1 MSTNLKINKNARN
14 TVGVTRFAGFD
25 GSRVQITTARDNRKE
40 FDVSDKFF
48 NSINLNKKEALALIE
63 TLTGFVN
70 DSDIETFDSTA
81 LRVQEDEWKSDW
93 NKVRPKTAKIDG
105 LTVKTPTFSEL
116 LVDNQKQVSGRD
128 MLFHDSRRMGTQWGS
143 KFSDPRDNGFKASN

>member
-1 MSTNLKINKNARN
+1 MSTDLKINKNARN

-93 NKVRPKTAKIDG
+93 NKVRPKTAKIVG
-105 LTVKTPTFSEL
+105 LTVKRPTFTKL
-116 LVDNQKQVSGRD
+116 LVENQKKLSGND
-128 MLFHDSRRMGTQWGS
+128 ILYFNSRRMGTQWGS
-143 KFSDPRDNGFKASN
+143 KFSEGA

>member
-1 MSTNLKINKNARN
+1 MSTNLKINKNAKN
-14 TVGVTRFAGFD
+14 TVGVTRFSGFD

-81 LRVQEDEWKSDW
+81 LRVQKDEWKSDW

-116 LVDNQKQVSGRD
+116 LVENQRQVSGSD
-128 MLFHDSRRMGTQWGS
+128 FNFHDSRRMGTMWGS
-143 KFSDPRDNGFKASN
+143 KFSEDLI

>member
-1 MSTNLKINKNARN
+1 MSTDLKINKNARN

-25 GSRVQITTARDNRKE
+25 GSRVQITTARDCRKE

-93 NKVRPKTAKIDG
+93 NKVRPKTAKIVG
-105 LTVKTPTFSEL
+105 LTVKRPTFSEL
-116 LVDNQKQVSGRD
+116 LKENQRQVSGSD
-128 MLFHDSRRMGTQWGS
+128 INFFNSRRMGTQWGS
-143 KFSDPRDNGFKASN
+143 KFSDPRD

>member
-1 MSTNLKINKNARN
+1 MSTDLKINKNARN

-93 NKVRPKTAKIDG
+93 NKVRPKTAKIVG
-105 LTVKTPTFSEL
+105 LTVKKPTFSEL
-116 LVDNQKQVSGRD
+116 LVENQRQVSGSD
-128 MLFHDSRRMGTQWGS
+128 INFFNSRRMGTQWGS
-143 KFSDPRDNGFKASN
+143 KFSEEEV

>member
-93 NKVRPKTAKIDG
+93 KKVRPGTAKIVG
-105 LTVKTPTFSEL
+105 HTITRPTFSEL
-116 LVDNQKQVSGRD
+116 LTENQRQVSGSD
-128 MLFHDSRRMGTQWGS
+128 ILFHDSRRMGTQWGS
-143 KFSDPRDNGFKASN
+143 KFSDPRD

>member
-25 GSRVQITTARDNRKE
+25 GSRVQITTARDFKE
-40 FDVSDKFF
+40 EQTTADKFF

-81 LRVQEDEWKSDW
+81 LRVQKDEWKSDF

-116 LVDNQKQVSGRD
+116 LIENQRQVSGSDRN
-128 MLFHDSRRMGTQWGS
+128 FHDSRRMGTQWGS
-143 KFSDPRDNGFKASN
+143 KFSEDLI

>member
-1 MSTNLKINKNARN
+1 MSTDLKINKNARN

-25 GSRVQITTARDNRKE
+25 GSRVQITTARDCRKE

-81 LRVQEDEWKSDW
+81 LIVQEDEWRSDF
-93 NKVRPKTAKIDG
+93 NKVRPNTAKIVG
-105 LTVKTPTFSEL
+105 LTIKRPTFSEL
-116 LVDNQKQVSGRD
+116 LKENQRQVSGSD
-128 MLFHDSRRMGTQWGS
+128 INFFNSRRTGTQWGS
-143 KFSDPRDNGFKASN
+143 KFSDPRD

>member
-1 MSTNLKINKNARN
+1 MSTDLKINKNARN

-25 GSRVQITTARDNRKE
+25 GSRVQITTARDCRKE

-93 NKVRPKTAKIDG
+93 NKVRPKTAKIVG
-105 LTVKTPTFSEL
+105 LTVKRPTFSEL
-116 LVDNQKQVSGRD
+116 LVENQRQVSGSD
-128 MLFHDSRRMGTQWGS
+128 INFFNSRRTGTQWGS
-143 KFSDPRDNGFKASN
+143 KFSDPRD

>member
-63 TLTGFVN
+63 T
-70 DSDIETFDSTA
+70 FDSTA

-93 NKVRPKTAKIDG
+93 NKVRPKTAKIVG
-105 LTVKTPTFSEL
+105 LTVKRPTFSEL

>member
-1 MSTNLKINKNARN
+1 MSNYFKINKNASN
-14 TVGVTRFAGFD
+14 KLGVTRFAGFD
-25 GSRVQITTARDNRKE
+25 GSRVQITTARDCRKE

-93 NKVRPKTAKIDG
+93 NKVRPKTAKIVG
-105 LTVKTPTFSEL
+105 LTVKRPTFSEL
-116 LVDNQKQVSGRD
+116 LVENQRQVSGSDRN
-128 MLFHDSRRMGTQWGS
+128 FHDSRRTGTQWGS
-143 KFSDPRDNGFKASN
+143 KFSDPRD